1 MSDAE
6 ASGYLLIAGGLI
18 WVALG
23 IVGLVWLNRREH
35 EP

>member
-18 WVALG
+18 WIAVG
-23 IVGLVWLNRREH
+23 IRTGNLMRNL
-35 EP
+35 